1 MLYAQDS
8 KKFISL
14 MVGQAKMRLTFKMLY
29 KKYSGGLRNLKH
41 SKLKKCIQGYEYTR
55 QRMVIKENFRRSGIP
70 LALVDALL
78 LELGV

>member
-8 KKFISL
+8 KKFISM
-14 MVGQAKMRLTFKMLY
+14 MVGQAKMRLMFKMLF
-29 KKYSGGLRNLKH
+29 KKHSGGLRNLKH
-41 SKLKKCIQGYEYTR
+41 SKLKKCIQGYEYMR
-55 QRMVIKENFRRSGIP
+55 QKMTIKENFIRSGIP